1 MVGHATDLEL
11 DSHGRVLVPP
21 KLREYADLTRQA
33 MLIGQGS
40 RFELW
45 DEPHWNE
52 RRDAWLQ
59 AGDETGEMPAELEQL
74 SL

>member
-1 MVGHATDLEL
+1 
-11 DSHGRVLVPP
+11 VLVPP
-21 KLREYADLTRQA
+21 KLREYAGLSRQA

-45 DEPHWNE
+45 DEQQWNE
-52 RRDAWLQ
+52 RRDEWLQ
-59 AGDETGEMPAELEQL
+59 AGDETGELPAELESL

>member
-1 MVGHATDLEL
+1 
-11 DSHGRVLVPP
+11 
-21 KLREYADLTRQA
+21 

-45 DEPHWNE
+45 DEQQWNE
-52 RRDAWLQ
+52 RRDEWLQ
-59 AGDETGEMPAELEQL
+59 AGDETGELPAELESL